1 MVKKLRLSA
10 IDIIVIIAMLAGLV
24 CIRIFQ
30 EQLFYDPLIA
40 FFKLGRG
47 KVLPPFDTMRLFY
60 GLAFRYLLNAV
71 FSLVILWIIFKS
83 YQVFKLSAILYTALF
98 IILCI
103 AFFIVINTSSP
114 DLLLL
119 FYVRRFLIQP
129 LLVLLFVPAFYYQRY
144 IKP

>member
-1 MVKKLRLSA
+1 MLKKLRLSV
-10 IDIIVIIAMLAGLV
+10 IDIIVIVIMLAGLV

-47 KVLPPFDTMRLFY
+47 KVLPPFDKMRLFY
-60 GLAFRYLLNAV
+60 GLAFRYLLNTV
-71 FSLVILWIIFKS
+71 FSLIIIWIIFKN
-83 YQVFKLSAILYTALF
+83 YQVFKLSAILYIVLF
-98 IILCI
+98 VLLCV
-103 AFFIVINTSSP
+103 AFFIITSTPYP
-114 DLLLL
+114 DLLLV

-129 LLVLLFVPAFYYQRY
+129 LLLLLFVPAFYYQRY